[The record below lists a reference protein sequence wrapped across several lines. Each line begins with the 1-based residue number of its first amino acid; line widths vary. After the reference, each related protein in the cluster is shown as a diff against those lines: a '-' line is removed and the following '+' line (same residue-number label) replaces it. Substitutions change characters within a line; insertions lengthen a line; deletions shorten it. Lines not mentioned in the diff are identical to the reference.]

1 VGKSKQQ
8 IEALPEQFD
17 TIEAA
22 AEFWDTHSLA
32 DYEDLQRDVE
42 FDVELKSGKNYFAI
56 DKELSRDIDKLAQ
69 LEGVLP
75 ETLVNLWLK
84 EKILEK
90 RIQKEK
96 EPGSINPFAAK
107 NGL

>member
-1 VGKSKQQ
+1 MGKSKQQ

>member
-1 VGKSKQQ
+1 MTKSKQQ

-17 TIEAA
+17 NIEAA
-22 AEFWDTHSLA
+22 AQFWDTHSLA

-42 FDVELKSGKNYFAI
+42 FDVELKSGRNYFAI
-56 DKELSRDIDKLAQ
+56 DKELSRAIDKLAQ
-69 LEGVLP
+69 LEGILP

-96 EPGSINPFAAK
+96 RGQA
-107 NGL
+107 